1 MQNRLPLIFIVI
13 TLALDAMGI
22 GLILPVMPDLI
33 AQIIGGSVGQA
44 AVWGG
49 LLATAFAVMQFVFG
63 PVVGA
68 LSDRFGRRPV
78 LLTSL
83 FVMCLDYLMMAVA
96 GSIWLL
102 FVTRIIGGITAATYS
117 TASAFIADITP
128 PEKKSAAFGLVGAAF
143 GVGFVFGPAIGGLLA
158 EFGTRAPFYAAA
170 ALAGANLIFGYFVVP
185 ETVTDRIRRPFEWR
199 RANPVGALLKLSE
212 LPGVTRLLVLFF
224 IYEFAFIVYPSVWAY
239 YTTAQFGWAP
249 GRIGLSLALF
259 GVGVAIVQGVL
270 IRPALRIYG
279 ERLTIIYGICFN
291 FSAFV
296 VLALVTNGWVA
307 LGFIPLTAL
316 GAVVTPALQGL
327 MSKSAADN
335 QQGELQGVI
344 SSAKSLATMIAPLAM
359 TQIFFAFTG
368 PGGTFFP
375 GAPFVLSA
383 VLMVVCLSVF
393 LARPHQAARSD
404 AQGRF

>member
-1 MQNRLPLIFIVI
+1 MPSRLPLFFILI

-22 GLILPVMPDLI
+22 GLILPVMPDLL
-33 AQIIGGSVGQA
+33 AQIHGGSVGDA

-49 LLATAFAVMQFVFG
+49 LLATAFSVMQFIFG

-117 TASAFIADITP
+117 TATAFIADVTP
-128 PEKKSAAFGLVGAAF
+128 TDKKSAAFGLVGAAF

-158 EFGTRAPFYAAA
+158 GFGTRAPFYAAA
-170 ALAGANLIFGYFVVP
+170 TLAGANLILGSVVLP
-185 ETVTDRIRRPFEWR
+185 ETVTDRIRRKFDWR
-199 RANPVGALLKLSE
+199 RANPVGALMKLAE
-212 LPGVTRLLVLFF
+212 LPGVTRLLALFF
-224 IYEFAFIVYPSVWAY
+224 VYEFAFIVYPSVWSY
-239 YTTAQFGWAP
+239 YTTARFGWEP

-259 GVGVAIVQGVL
+259 GIGIAIVQGAL
-270 IRPALRIYG
+270 IRPALRRYG

-327 MSKSAADN
+327 MSKSAGDD

-344 SSAKSLATMIAPLAM
+344 SSAKSLAAIMAPVVM
-359 TQIFFAFTG
+359 TQIFFAFSR
-368 PGGTFFP
+368 PGGLFFP

-383 VLMVVCLSVF
+383 GLMVLCLVVF
-393 LARPHQAARSD
+393 LARPVRVVRND
-404 AQGRF
+404 A

>member
-1 MQNRLPLIFIVI
+1 MQSRLPLIFIVI

-33 AQIIGGSVGQA
+33 AQINGGSVGQA
-44 AVWGG
+44 AVWGD
-49 LLATAFAVMQFVFG
+49 LLATSFAVMQFLFG

-78 LLTSL
+78 LMTSL
-83 FVMCLDYLMMAVA
+83 FVMSLDYLVMASA

-117 TASAFIADITP
+117 TAAAFIADITP
-128 PEKKSAAFGLVGAAF
+128 PDKKSAAFGLVGAAF
-143 GVGFVFGPAIGGLLA
+143 GVGFVLGPAIGGLLA
-158 EFGTRAPFYAAA
+158 TFGTRAPFYAAA
-170 ALAGANLIFGYFVVP
+170 GLAGANLIFGFLVLP

-199 RANPVGALLKLSE
+199 RANPVGALMKLSE
-212 LPGVTRLLVLFF
+212 LPGVTRLLALFF

-239 YTTAQFGWAP
+239 YTTARFGWSP

-259 GVGVAIVQGVL
+259 GAGMAVVQGVL
-270 IRPALRIYG
+270 IRPALRRYG

-296 VLALVTNGWVA
+296 VLAIVTNGWVA
-307 LGFIPLTAL
+307 LGFIPLTSL

-335 QQGELQGVI
+335 QQGELQGII
-344 SSAKSLATMIAPLAM
+344 SSAKSLAAIMAPLAM
-359 TQIFFAFTG
+359 TQLFFAFTR
-368 PGGTFFP
+368 PGSVFFP

-383 VLMVVCLSVF
+383 LLMVLCLAVF
-393 LARPHQAARSD
+393 LVRPGQVISRD
-404 AQGRF
+404 P

>member
-1 MQNRLPLIFIVI
+1 MPSHLPLVFILI
-13 TLALDAMGI
+13 TLALDAMGV
-22 GLILPVMPDLI
+22 GLILPVMPDLL
-33 AQIIGGSVGQA
+33 AQIHGGTVGEA

-49 LLATAFAVMQFVFG
+49 LLATAFSVMQFVFG

-83 FVMCLDYLMMAVA
+83 CVMGLDYLMMAVA
-96 GSIWLL
+96 GSLWLL
-102 FVTRIIGGITAATYS
+102 FITRILGGITAATYS
-117 TASAFIADITP
+117 TAAAFIADVSP
-128 PEKKSAAFGLVGAAF
+128 PTKKSANFGLVGAAF
-143 GVGFVFGPAIGGLLA
+143 GIGFVLGPAIGGVLA
-158 EFGTRAPFYAAA
+158 EFGTRAPFYTAAG
-170 ALAGANLIFGYFVVP
+170 LAGANMIFGYLVLP
-185 ETVTDRIRRPFEWR
+185 ETVTDRMRRRFEWR
-199 RANPVGALLKLSE
+199 RANPVGALMKLSE
-212 LPGVTRLLVLFF
+212 LPGVTRLLALFF
-224 IYEFAFIVYPSVWAY
+224 IYEFAFVVYPAVWAY

-259 GVGVAIVQGVL
+259 GVGIAVVQGAL
-270 IRPALRIYG
+270 IRPALRVYG
-279 ERLTIIYGICFN
+279 ERLTIIFGICFN

-327 MSKSAADN
+327 MSKSAADD

-344 SSAKSLATMIAPLAM
+344 SSAKSLAAIMAPLAM
-359 TQIFFAFTG
+359 TQIFFVFTTQG
-368 PGGTFFP
+368 RFFP

-383 VLMVVCLSVF
+383 ALMVMCFVVF
-393 LARPHQAARSD
+393 LARPQRVVRRD
-404 AQGRF
+404 A